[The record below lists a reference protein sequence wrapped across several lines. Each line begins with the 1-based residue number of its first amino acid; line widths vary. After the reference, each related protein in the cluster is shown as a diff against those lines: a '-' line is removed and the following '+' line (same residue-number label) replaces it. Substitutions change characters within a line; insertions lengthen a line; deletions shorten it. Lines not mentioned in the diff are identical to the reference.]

1 MAKPK
6 KKVKKDNVI
15 SVDFEGVKAFKA
27 IPEGSYVVEVSE
39 VTQETSSTD
48 NDMLKWT
55 FEVTEGKFKGS
66 KLWLNTSLVP
76 AALFKLREVLE
87 GLGLEV
93 PDDVMELDLSDI
105 VGLSCGVNVLH
116 EDYQGKPQARI
127 IDFISAEDV
136 SEDEDDEKPKKKS
149 KKDEDDEEEK
159 PSKKSK
165 KDEDDAPD
173 VSSMDE
179 DELQEVINEAGLDV
193 DLEDYGSIKKKRAAV
208 EEALES
214 GGSSDDEEDEAE
226 KFSEDT
232 INEMDLDDL
241 EKLNDD
247 NDLGI
252 KKIGK
257 MKEKEARKLV
267 LKALKKADLL
277 ED

>member
-15 SVDFEGVKAFKA
+15 SVDFEGVKAFKT

-55 FEVTEGKFKGS
+55 FEVTEGKYKGS
-66 KLWLNTSLVP
+66 KLWINTSLVK

-93 PDDVMELDLSDI
+93 PDDVMDLDLDDV

-127 IDFISAEDV
+127 IDFISAEDI

-149 KKDEDDEEEK
+149 KKDEDDEEK